1 MKLKVGII
9 GCGMITKVRHAPE
22 YAENPNC
29 EIAAFYDQDKER
41 AKALAGKYGAVCC
54 ESAEE
59 LLAMDIDLVSVCVA
73 NAMHAEY
80 TIKALEA
87 GKHVLCEKPMAVT
100 LEQCEAMEEAA
111 LRTGRTLMIGH
122 NQRFALAHQEAH
134 RLIREGKIGRV
145 LSFETKFGHGGP
157 EVWTGTPNTWFFD
170 KKQAQFGA
178 MADLGIHKTDLIHYL
193 IGEPITSVR
202 AILTTLDKR
211 YPDGNLINVDDNAF
225 CLYQTDSGI
234 TGIMHVSWTLYG
246 NEKNSI
252 VVYGTEGVVRCYDDD
267 RYTLILERKGEDPVF
282 YDLEPIIKNSDQTI
296 GRRTSTGV
304 IDEFVNSVLE
314 NREPLT
320 GARCSI
326 AAMRVIFAAE
336 ESAATGRT
344 VHVSQPDGAVS
355 DPVMPQHTDTAA
367 GDAGTAVKFHT
378 KDMVWRGTRHWK
390 FGIQSFNFVPGGDW
404 DRVSTEEEV
413 LKILNRLA
421 DAGYDGVEWCNFM
434 LGKPYSDPA
443 AIRRM
448 MDQAGL
454 ETASLHFHFRPGD
467 NLEETAAEAVER
479 CRILGTENLVFA
491 FSKPDM
497 FGINPDEEGNF
508 TDDQIDA
515 WAEKINEVTAVLKK
529 AAEGTGIRVMYHNHG
544 DEFRRGSDGAY
555 VMDKIDADAKELDIY
570 WASKGLDGKVA
581 TALWYAENRIG
592 DFCMLHVKDGL
603 EGSVHSGEMCGW
615 GKGTFNLQS
624 IINLA
629 DAHRNIGWVVIENDA
644 PHNFG
649 RTALEDAVES
659 AAWARDHLKNHPGT
673 ARE

>member
-29 EIAAFYDQDKER
+29 EIAAFYDHDRKRSE
-41 AKALAGKYGAVCC
+41 ALASQYGAVCC
-54 ESAEE
+54 ESADE
-59 LLAMDIDLVSVCVA
+59 LLAMDLDLVSVCVA

-80 TIKALEA
+80 TIRALNA

-111 LRTGRTLMIGH
+111 VRTGKTLMIGH

-170 KKQAQFGA
+170 KKQAHFGA

-202 AILTTLDKR
+202 AILTTLDKC
-211 YPDGNLINVDDNAF
+211 YPDGRPIDVDDNAF

-252 VVYGTEGVVRCYDDD
+252 VVYGTEGVIRCYDDD
-267 RYTLILERKGEDPVF
+267 RYTLILERKGEKPVY
-282 YDLEPIIKNSDQTI
+282 YDLEPIAKNSDQTI
-296 GRRTSTGV
+296 GKRTSTGV

-314 NREPLT
+314 KREPLS
-320 GARCSI
+320 GARSAL

-336 ESAATGRT
+336 ESANSGRT
-344 VHVSQPDGAVS
+344 IYVKQPEGAVS
-355 DPVMPQHTDTAA
+355 DPA
-367 GDAGTAVKFHT
+367 GSTKASVGENREQVSFRT
-378 KDMVWRGTRHWK
+378 KDFVWRGTRRWK

-404 DRVSTEEEV
+404 GRITSEV
-413 LKILNRLA
+413 EVQEILDGLA
-421 DAGYDGVEWCNFM
+421 KAGYDGIEWCGFM

-443 AIRRM
+443 AVRRM
-448 MDQAGL
+448 MDKAGL
-454 ETASLHFHFRPGD
+454 ETASLHFHLWEGED
-467 NLEETAAEAVER
+467 LEQKAAEAVEW
-479 CRILGTENLVFA
+479 CKILGTNRLVFA
-491 FSKPDM
+491 FTKPDM
-497 FGINPDEEGNF
+497 FGMKPDADGAYTQE
-508 TDDQIDA
+508 QIDA
-515 WAEKINEVTAVLKK
+515 WPGKINEVIDALEK
-529 AAEGTGIRVMYHNHG
+529 AAKGTGIRVLYHNHG
-544 DEFRRGSDGAY
+544 DEFRKTGGGSY
-555 VMDKIDADAKELDIY
+555 VMDNIQADSKELDIY
-570 WASKGLDGKVA
+570 WASKGTDGKVA
-581 TALWYAENRIG
+581 TALAYAENKNNEIS
-592 DFCMLHVKDGL
+592 MLHVKDGL

-624 IINLA
+624 IIDFA
-629 DAHRNIGWVVIENDA
+629 DTHENIEWVVIENDA
-644 PHNFG
+644 PQNFG
-649 RTALEDAVES
+649 ISALEDAVES
-659 AAWARDHLKNHPGT
+659 AAWARDHLRNHPG
-673 ARE
+673 AAGK